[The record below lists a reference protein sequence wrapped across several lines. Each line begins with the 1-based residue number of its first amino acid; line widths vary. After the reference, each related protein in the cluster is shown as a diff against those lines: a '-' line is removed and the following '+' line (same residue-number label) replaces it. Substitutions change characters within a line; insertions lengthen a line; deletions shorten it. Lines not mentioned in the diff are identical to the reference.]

1 MIVGSPA
8 TKAGVEEMVWAY
20 GADEF
25 MAVTIV
31 WSHEARVRTPCD
43 ASPCEAVVLRS

>member
-8 TKAGVEEMVWAY
+8 TVKAGVEEMVRAH

-31 WSHEARVRTPCD
+31 WSHEARVRSYELLAD
-43 ASPCEAVVLRS
+43 AFAL